1 MTPTDASLWDGTL
14 NEYLVSEVS
23 NHIQFSDFHDPD
35 RGRSE
40 WFPIRSITMA
50 PAYEQDQVALFC
62 CRETVSLQTLSWVM
76 SDDEW
81 IEVLPQMMQRS
92 ESLKAVVHANAANY
106 IAKAAGAKT
115 TPRQALTHY
124 SYALKEL
131 QTDLYDPVRQKSDET
146 LFAIIILAIFDVDLV
161 FSC

>member
-1 MTPTDASLWDGTL
+1 
-14 NEYLVSEVS
+14 
-23 NHIQFSDFHDPD
+23 
-35 RGRSE
+35 
-40 WFPIRSITMA
+40 MA

-76 SDDEW
+76 SDDKW
-81 IEVLPQMMQRS
+81 IEILPQMMQRS

-124 SYALKEL
+124 AYALKEL